1 MSDLKQK
8 LNDRM
13 DKLQSLMESNYHLQ
27 NPKEVVELIDKVSFA
42 WSVLSEE
49 DRESTFSVANMQSR
63 SKWNGIFSF
72 ANYTFYLVMFAKR
85 RLE

>member
-49 DRESTFSVANMQSR
+49 DREYIQCCQYAIEERME
-63 SKWNGIFSF
+63 WNI
-72 ANYTFYLVMFAKR
+72 
-85 RLE
+85 